1 MLWLGMTR
9 CLLRAAYVY
18 VRLLGSNIKRERER
32 ERERMVDLREGIRNP
47 RRRSANNKLRK
58 KQSSE

>member
-18 VRLLGSNIKRERER
+18 VRLLGSNFKRERER
-32 ERERMVDLREGIRNP
+32 EREREDGGFERGHKKSRETV
-47 RRRSANNKLRK
+47 SK
-58 KQSSE
+58 